1 MLVYRIYYIYYRNGF
16 CITDFN
22 KFVVKK
28 TLGTNST
35 GYIVGCFFLSAGI
48 GSYVTGILCNTR
60 IGRKGMA
67 IFSGVSEII
76 CYIIMLFYKV
86 DENNVTTFDKVFTF
100 VYPCVLNFVHM
111 FWNSQLPAII
121 QLFYEGK
128 EFKQGIA
135 RI

>member
-1 MLVYRIYYIYYRNGF
+1 
-16 CITDFN
+16 
-22 KFVVKK
+22 
-28 TLGTNST
+28 
-35 GYIVGCFFLSAGI
+35 
-48 GSYVTGILCNTR
+48 
-60 IGRKGMA
+60 MA